1 MAEVW
6 APTVADV
13 AKYIPTRTRDTTT
26 PGSDALLNT
35 FTPNTTPTGSQ
46 AQSIIDDAVGG
57 VVSVVGELPAS
68 PPADPE
74 IYSQA
79 RVAAAIRA
87 AADIEMAYPN
97 RDADVSVAVL
107 LGQRAALALAQ
118 LQQALSVLVGGPV
131 DLLPSWQMP
140 LPETWGESLWL

>member
-1 MAEVW
+1 
-6 APTVADV
+6 VADV

-35 FTPNTTPTGSQ
+35 FTPNTTPTASQ

-68 PPADPE
+68 PPADTE

-140 LPETWGESLWL
+140 LPETWGDSLWL